1 MKKFRYVF
9 IIGMILLDQAVK
21 LLIRGTMYVGESISV
36 IGNFFAITYVQ
47 NRGAAFS
54 LFTGK
59 GIFLTVVPFAAL
71 LAAIWYMERHRSAHF
86 TLSLALQLIIAG
98 GFANLIDRVA
108 LGYVTDMFDFRVWP
122 VFNIAD
128 ICICVGCAV
137 LVLYIFVFDKTQQG
151 PAETKT
157 GAKNE
162 PGKNL

>member
-9 IIGMILLDQAVK
+9 IIGLILLDQAVK

-59 GIFLTVVPFAAL
+59 GVFLTVVPFAAL
-71 LAAIWYMERHRSAHF
+71 LAAIWYMERHRSAHV
-86 TLSLALQLIIAG
+86 TLGLALQMIIAG

-122 VFNIAD
+122 VFNVAD
-128 ICICVGCAV
+128 ICICVGCAI
-137 LVLYIFVFDKTQQG
+137 LVLYIFVFDKPQG
-151 PAETKT
+151 SAETKT